1 MRYLITQGIRK
12 WIKTLVFLNHCYL
25 HFLSPPQHPHRL
37 HCRLLPPSHMQVDQS
52 RIIGFLLTM
61 RTSILSL
68 CNHLRRRMNNQLQ
81 FCHTCVSLYAIDCEQ
96 LQIASAYCEN
106 SSTSPPLIPTL
117 SFLRR
122 TFTKPKEPIAPAQRP
137 SRYHHLLQFIKT
149 KQLKW
154 L

>member
-1 MRYLITQGIRK
+1 MRDLITQGIRK

-25 HFLSPPQHPHRL
+25 CFLSPPQHPHCL
-37 HCRLLPPSHMQVDQS
+37 HCRLLPSSRMQVDQS
-52 RIIGFLLTM
+52 RIIGFLLAM

-68 CNHLRRRMNNQLQ
+68 CNHLRRRTNNQLQ
-81 FCHTCVSLYAIDCEQ
+81 FCHACVSLYTIDCEQ

-106 SSTSPPLIPTL
+106 TSTSPPLILTL
-117 SFLRR
+117 LFLRR
-122 TFTKPKEPIAPAQRP
+122 TFTKLKEPIAPAQHP
-137 SRYHHLLQFIKT
+137 SRYHHLLQFIEM